1 MSSVQQTISPVDGS
15 LYAER
20 PFAAPAA
27 IDAVFDRA
35 VTAQRDWARRSVE
48 ERAVF
53 GNRFCDALLSHGD
66 EIAMELA
73 WSMGRPVAQAPGEVR
88 GCVERARFMVAAA
101 EEGLAAL
108 DPGPKAGFKRYVK
121 RVPLGVVF
129 VIAPWNYPFL
139 TAVNTIIPAIMA
151 GNTVVLKHAAQ
162 TQLVAERFAQA
173 FAEAGLPD
181 GVFQYLHI
189 PGAVAEALIRDTR
202 VAHVAFTGSVAVGHA
217 VSRAA
222 ADRFISVGLEL
233 GGKDPAYVRADADI
247 GFAAENLV
255 DGAFFNSGQS
265 CCGIERIY
273 VHETVFD
280 AFVDKAVE
288 VTRQYRLGNPTLAET
303 NLGPVVSAK
312 AAAFIRAQVD
322 EAVSQGARALVPAA
336 EFAADTPGSAYLA
349 PQILVDVTHRMRV
362 MTEETFGPAV
372 GIMKVGS
379 DDEAL
384 ALMND
389 SEYGLTAAIF
399 SADTAA
405 AEAIGAQIE
414 TGTVFLN
421 RCDVLDPALPW
432 VGVKDTGRGHTLS
445 LWGYEQLTR
454 PQSFHL
460 RLP

>member
-162 TQLVAERFAQA
+162 TQLVAEGFSSICIFPVRWPRRWYAIRA
-173 FAEAGLPD
+173 WRMWHLPAPLPWAMRSP
-181 GVFQYLHI
+181 V
-189 PGAVAEALIRDTR
+189 RR
-202 VAHVAFTGSVAVGHA
+202 RTGSFPWGWSWAG
-217 VSRAA
+217 RTLLMFGQM
-222 ADRFISVGLEL
+222 RIS
-233 GGKDPAYVRADADI
+233 
-247 GFAAENLV
+247 
-255 DGAFFNSGQS
+255 
-265 CCGIERIY
+265 
-273 VHETVFD
+273 
-280 AFVDKAVE
+280 
-288 VTRQYRLGNPTLAET
+288 
-303 NLGPVVSAK
+303 
-312 AAAFIRAQVD
+312 
-322 EAVSQGARALVPAA
+322 ALRRKTSSMAPFLIPDSPAA
-336 EFAADTPGSAYLA
+336 GSSGFTCMRRCSTPSW
-349 PQILVDVTHRMRV
+349 TKRW
-362 MTEETFGPAV
+362 
-372 GIMKVGS
+372 K
-379 DDEAL
+379 
-384 ALMND
+384 
-389 SEYGLTAAIF
+389 
-399 SADTAA
+399 
-405 AEAIGAQIE
+405 
-414 TGTVFLN
+414 
-421 RCDVLDPALPW
+421 
-432 VGVKDTGRGHTLS
+432 
-445 LWGYEQLTR
+445 
-454 PQSFHL
+454 
-460 RLP
+460 

>member
-1 MSSVQQTISPVDGS
+1 MQQTISPVDGS
-15 LYAER
+15 IYAQR
-20 PFAAPAA
+20 PFAETAA
-27 IDAVFDRA
+27 IDAALDAA
-35 VTAQRDWARRSVE
+35 VAAQRDWAARPIA

-53 GNRFCDALLSHGD
+53 CNRFCDALLSHSD
-66 EIAMELA
+66 DIALELA
-73 WSMGRPVAQAPGEVR
+73 WSMGRPVCQAPSEVR
-88 GCVERARFMVAAA
+88 GCVERARFMTEHA
-101 EEGLAAL
+101 EAGLAAL
-108 DPGPKAGFKRYVK
+108 DPGPKPGFKRYVK

-139 TAVNTIIPAIMA
+139 TAVNTVIPAIMA
-151 GNTVVLKHAAQ
+151 GNAVVLKHAAQ
-162 TQLVAERFAQA
+162 TQLVAERFSQA
-173 FAEAGLPD
+173 FAEAGLPE

-189 PGAVAEALIRDTR
+189 AGATAEALVRDRR

-217 VSRAA
+217 VSKAA
-222 ADRFISVGLEL
+222 SDRFISVGLEL

-273 VHETVFD
+273 VHESVFE
-280 AFVDKAVE
+280 AFVARAVE
-288 VTRQYRLGNPTLAET
+288 VTQQYRLGNPTDPNT

-322 EAVSQGARALVPAA
+322 EAVAQGARALIDPAA
-336 EFAADTPGSAYLA
+336 FEADQPGTPYMA
-349 PQILVDVTHRMRV
+349 PQILVDVDHSMRV
-362 MTEETFGPAV
+362 MTEETFGPVV
-372 GIMKVGS
+372 GIMKVA
-379 DDEAL
+379 DDEAAI

-399 SADTAA
+399 SADLAA
-405 AEAIGAQIE
+405 AEAIGARIE

-445 LWGYEQLTR
+445 LWGYEHLTR

>member
-1 MSSVQQTISPVDGS
+1 MNMQQTISPVDGS
-15 LYAER
+15 VYAER
-20 PFAAPAA
+20 PFAGPGR
-27 IDAVFDRA
+27 IDAVFDKA
-35 VTAQRDWARRSVE
+35 VAAQLDWAGRSLE

-53 GNRFCDALLSHGD
+53 CGKFCDALLNHSD
-66 EIAMELA
+66 EIALELA
-73 WSMGRPVAQAPGEVR
+73 WSMGRPVIQAPSEVR
-88 GCVERARFMVAAA
+88 GCVERARFMIEAAG
-101 EEGLAAL
+101 EGLAVL
-108 DPGPKAGFKRYVK
+108 DPGPKTGFRRYVR

-151 GNTVVLKHAAQ
+151 GNAVVLKHAAQ
-162 TQLVAERFAQA
+162 TQLVAERFQQA
-173 FAEAGLPD
+173 FDEAGLPE
-181 GVFQYLHI
+181 GVFQHLHVA
-189 PGAVAEALIRDTR
+189 GATAEALVRDAR
-202 VAHVAFTGSVAVGHA
+202 VAHVAFTGSVPVGHA

-273 VHETVFD
+273 VAEA
-280 AFVDKAVE
+280 AFEEFVAKAVE
-288 VTRQYRLGNPTLAET
+288 VTAQYRLGNPTRTET

-322 EAVSQGARALVPAA
+322 EAVAQGARALVSPKAF
-336 EFAADTPGSAYLA
+336 EADLVGSPYMA
-349 PQILVDVTHRMRV
+349 PQILVDVSHKMRV
-362 MTEETFGPAV
+362 MTEETFGPVV

-379 DDEAL
+379 DEEAIR
-384 ALMND
+384 LMND
-389 SEYGLTAAIF
+389 SEYGLTAAVF
-399 SADTAA
+399 SADVAA
-405 AEAIGAQIE
+405 AEAIGARIA

-421 RCDVLDPALPW
+421 RCDYLDPALAW
-432 VGVKDTGRGHTLS
+432 AGVKDTGRGHTLS

>member
-1 MSSVQQTISPVDGS
+1 MSSMQQTISPVDGN

-20 PFAAPAA
+20 PFAERAR
-27 IDAVFDRA
+27 IDAVFDAAIR
-35 VTAQRDWARRSVE
+35 AQRDWRQRSIDA
-48 ERAVF
+48 RAVF
-53 GNRFCDALLSHGD
+53 CNRFCDALLAHSD
-66 EIAMELA
+66 EIALELA
-73 WSMGRPVAQAPGEVR
+73 WSMGRPVVQAPGEVR
-88 GCVERARFMVAAA
+88 GCIERARFMVGAA
-101 EEGLAAL
+101 EEGLADL

-151 GNTVVLKHAAQ
+151 GNAVVLKHAAQ

-173 FAEAGLPD
+173 FEEAGLPE

-189 PGAVAEALIRDTR
+189 PGATAEALVKDSR

-222 ADRFISVGLEL
+222 AERFISVGLEL

-273 VHETVFD
+273 VHED
-280 AFVDKAVE
+280 AFEEFVAKAVE
-288 VTRQYRLGNPTLAET
+288 VTGLYRLGNPANAET

-312 AAAFIRAQVD
+312 AAAFIRAQAD
-322 EAVSQGARALVPAA
+322 EAVAQGARRLIKA
-336 EFAADTPGSAYLA
+336 ESFEADRAGTAYLA
-349 PQILVDVTHRMRV
+349 PQILVDVNHKMRV
-362 MTEETFGPAV
+362 MTEETFGPVV

-379 DDEAL
+379 DEEAL

-399 SADTAA
+399 STDVSA
-405 AEAIGAQIE
+405 AEAIGARIE

-445 LWGYEQLTR
+445 AWGYEHLTR
-454 PQSFHL
+454 PQSFHF